1 MFIISEHL
9 LLQPVECVQTKARS
23 YYILLIPGM
32 KCLPRKQLILI
43 RQIKIEKV
51 KQIIPQHSPGIIPC
65 VGQYFF

>member
-32 KCLPRKQLILI
+32 NLFTKKAVNSN
-43 RQIKIEKV
+43 KAD
-51 KQIIPQHSPGIIPC
+51 
-65 VGQYFF
+65 